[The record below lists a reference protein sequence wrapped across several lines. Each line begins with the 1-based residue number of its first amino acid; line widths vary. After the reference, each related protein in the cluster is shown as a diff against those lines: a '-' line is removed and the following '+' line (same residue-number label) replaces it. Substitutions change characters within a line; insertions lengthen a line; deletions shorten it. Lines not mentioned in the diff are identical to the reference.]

1 MSPLGGMIKMGLKA
15 ESILERAL
23 DMGRLGKG
31 RGRRV
36 SVSDSFLAWFKL
48 KMVAHE
54 GRESSAQDDSL
65 RKPTFSV
72 LINGMC
78 SVWV

>member
-36 SVSDSFLAWFKL
+36 SVSDSFFGL
-48 KMVAHE
+48 VQVE
-54 GRESSAQDDSL
+54 DGC
-65 RKPTFSV
+65 P
-72 LINGMC
+72 
-78 SVWV
+78 